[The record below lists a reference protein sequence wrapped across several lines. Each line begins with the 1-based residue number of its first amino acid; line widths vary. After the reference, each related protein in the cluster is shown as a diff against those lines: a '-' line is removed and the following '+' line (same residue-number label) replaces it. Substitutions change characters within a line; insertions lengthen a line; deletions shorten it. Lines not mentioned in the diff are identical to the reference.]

1 MALVPRIQHVGG
13 SSGNAEPE
21 QPASMCS
28 PWLRVGAGAVAADG
42 ARSWGEGSSLQQA
55 RLLSKHAGLDGCPS
69 SSSWPGQA
77 CRCIY
82 GLSRL
87 LRRERKSH
95 PGSTEGALDPS
106 GQMEIM

>member
-13 SSGNAEPE
+13 SNGNAEPE
-21 QPASMCS
+21 QPASLCS
-28 PWLRVGAGAVAADG
+28 PWLRVGAGGVAADG

-77 CRCIY
+77 CRCIMA
-82 GLSRL
+82 SAVCW
-87 LRRERKSH
+87 RRERKSH
-95 PGSTEGALDPS
+95 PGSTEWALDPS
-106 GQMEIM
+106 GQVESM